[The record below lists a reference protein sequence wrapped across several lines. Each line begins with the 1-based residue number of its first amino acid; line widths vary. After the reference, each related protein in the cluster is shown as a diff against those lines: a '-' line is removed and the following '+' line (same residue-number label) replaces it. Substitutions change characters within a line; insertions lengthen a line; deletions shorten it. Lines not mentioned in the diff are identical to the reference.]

1 MPGFFLLTV
10 KCTYR
15 ARGTYMTEVLLSD
28 LTALYPAC
36 TCVHTL
42 PAAKLILLLEPEVRV
57 SSLLCVSLWVR
68 PQSNYGSG
76 RQKPEAGGVAQW
88 AECLPSVPKSLGS
101 GPSTAWWHK
110 SVAPTPRRWKAG
122 ASEVQSRPQLYSE
135 LGSRLLSKQK
145 PKQGEHFVEQ
155 KNLYSPGSANGNQ
168 TDELPAKEKRR

>member
-28 LTALYPAC
+28 PTALYPAC
-36 TCVHTL
+36 TCVHTS
-42 PAAKLILLLEPEVRV
+42 PIAKLILRLEPEVRV
-57 SSLLCVSLWVR
+57 GSLLCVSLWVR

-88 AECLPSVPKSLGS
+88 AECLTSVPKSLGS

-110 SVAPTPRRWKAG
+110 PQHQEDGRQERQKFKA
-122 ASEVQSRPQLYSE
+122 V
-135 LGSRLLSKQK
+135 LSYTVSWGPDFSQN
-145 PKQGEHFVEQ
+145 
-155 KNLYSPGSANGNQ
+155 KNPS
-168 TDELPAKEKRR
+168 KENIS